1 MQNQR
6 QVLAAWHGTLG
17 SHALQLA
24 AERLERLD
32 DRVAQR
38 ELRRRAAREVAGA
51 APRPWQ
57 VEAALQMWILVPATQ
72 WVGAGAGDF
81 CGDPILKM
89 WGMLGIRLPWETPL
103 DCGY

>member
-1 MQNQR
+1 
-6 QVLAAWHGTLG
+6 
-17 SHALQLA
+17 LA

-57 VEAALQMWILVPATQ
+57 VEAALQMWILVPWCRQ
-72 WVGAGAGDF
+72 RNDLVLGAGDF
-81 CGDPILKM
+81 CGDPILKCGGCWM
-89 WGMLGIRLPWETPL
+89 MLGIRLPWETPL